1 MLVKRDKKEKKTQKV
16 LAMKTRIAAIY
27 AFEQETK
34 KETRTNCNDRI
45 NPLINCC
52 EQEK

>member
-34 KETRTNCNDRI
+34 KKKLE
-45 NPLINCC
+45 LIATI
-52 EQEK
+52 E